1 MKKLS
6 WRSIAAICLLSLSAF
21 FYMIDYIF
29 TGSWRHIM
37 SSLLDNVAFV
47 FIYIFLAALVIETLL
62 QKNEKKN
69 KMEKLNM
76 VIGVF
81 FNEAGSKLLLYF
93 SKLDKSL
100 DSMRGELH
108 VTGKWNDMS
117 FAEAGKKIL
126 NYKYELQISPADLE
140 EISGFLI
147 GERDFLLRLLEN
159 PILLEHE
166 TFTELLMAVFHLAD
180 EFANRQDFNSLPESD
195 RKHLEGDIR
204 RAYDLAIREWL
215 VYMKYL
221 KTSYP
226 YLFSLAIRTNPF
238 DKNAKVIISQ

>member
-1 MKKLS
+1 
-6 WRSIAAICLLSLSAF
+6 
-21 FYMIDYIF
+21 MIDYIF